1 MKHARKAKSAAKSF
15 RINRAR
21 MKKTLAEE
29 VHGDEDVR
37 WSMLVARAFSDAA
50 GFFCVRKKLG
60 HDGSCTV
67 SLRMY
72 V

>member
-1 MKHARKAKSAAKSF
+1 MKHARKARSAAKSF

-29 VHGDEDVR
+29 LHDDEDVR
-37 WSMLVARAFSDAA
+37 LSIITTRAFSDAA

-60 HDGSCTV
+60 HGGSCTV